1 MVFLS
6 SEVNDTDQRKRFKTQ
21 CTKGSWKR
29 EGHKTVARITA
40 KTRAGML
47 FFLSQVTQR
56 KAVRGQR
63 GVLTITLAPCKG
75 KPMSGMHTAIQVKS
89 EEEQVP
95 SAPFIWEGDISLFT
109 RELTQEEHFVSIHC
123 THNETDKYQDARS
136 LPKEARLHS

>member
-1 MVFLS
+1 MIQTRGSVLKLS
-6 SEVNDTDQRKRFKTQ
+6 AQKVHEREKDTKQRLEEQRKEGRQ
-21 CTKGSWKR
+21 C
-29 EGHKTVARITA
+29 
-40 KTRAGML
+40 

-95 SAPFIWEGDISLFT
+95 STSFTREGDLSLFT
-109 RELTQEEHFVSIHC
+109 KRTESRGAICLNPLY
-123 THNETDKYQDARS
+123 THNETDKYQDP
-136 LPKEARLHS
+136 LLNEARLHS